1 MTASSSASSEGPIKV
16 FEFVKR
22 PAGSALSEFGDQW
35 VEGRLALFADDAGV
49 SRFVRRHES
58 YLRLSA
64 DEDRP
69 RAELETPD
77 SGFDAVSVTWF
88 DSLGDFEAMRAEPTY
103 PELVAAEQKLRS
115 PEVAAVV
122 TAPPD
127 IIVGPA
133 GGVPESGMSL
143 ICILAHK
150 PELSLTEFHEHWLK
164 THGGLFQNIPELR
177 DPLWGYEQNHGIP
190 VAGFDYDGV
199 TQQWFPSLEAWMTS
213 LVAPAHAD
221 IVFPDMNSFLD
232 QDSIH
237 FILAGPPR
245 VVERAITA

>member
-1 MTASSSASSEGPIKV
+1 V
-16 FEFVKR
+16 
-22 PAGSALSEFGDQW
+22 D
-35 VEGRLALFADDAGV
+35 GRLDLFAQDPGAA
-49 SRFVRRHES
+49 RFVRGQEL
-58 YLRLSA
+58 YVRLSA

-69 RAELETPD
+69 RSELETPD
-77 SGFDAVSVTWF
+77 SGFDAVSVTWL
-88 DSLGDFEAMRAEPTY
+88 DSLSDFEALRAEPTY
-103 PELVAAEQKLRS
+103 PELVAAELKLRS

-122 TAPPD
+122 TAAPD

-133 GGVPESGMSL
+133 GGVPESQMSL

-150 PELSLTEFHEHWLK
+150 PELSLPEFHEHWLK
-164 THGGLFQNIPELR
+164 THGGLFQNIPELH

-199 TQQWFPSLEAWMTS
+199 TQQWFPSLAAWTAS
-213 LVAPAHAD
+213 LEAPAHAD
-221 IVFPDMNSFLD
+221 IVFPDMRSFLD

-245 VVERAITA
+245 VVRQG